1 MVQQEVIVHVQLVEH
16 PAQGVLANGQD
27 AGIKPCE
34 KKGQLSLP
42 DREHTVLFPSLV
54 PQRGQGARYC
64 AFPSGL
70 CMRQIHALKTGDNFG
85 GNIFKRE
92 TIPSDDAS
100 VV

>member
-27 AGIKPCE
+27 AGIEPCE
-34 KKGQLSLP
+34 KKRATQLTRQRTQP
-42 DREHTVLFPSLV
+42 AV
-54 PQRGQGARYC
+54 PQPGAPYC
-64 AFPSGL
+64 VFPSGL
-70 CMRQIHALKTGDNFG
+70 CMRQIHALKTGDSFG